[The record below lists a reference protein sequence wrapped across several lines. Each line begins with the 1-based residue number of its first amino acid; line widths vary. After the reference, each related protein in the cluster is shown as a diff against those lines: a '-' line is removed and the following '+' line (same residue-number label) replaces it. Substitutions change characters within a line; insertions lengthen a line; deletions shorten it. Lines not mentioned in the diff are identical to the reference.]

1 MCMDHGPFLLIHGQ
15 QEESLAEVN
24 SLLMINGG
32 VKLIDVFGKT
42 RELSGNIVEVDLL
55 NRRIVLG

>member
-1 MCMDHGPFLLIHGQ
+1 MCMDQGPFLLVHGD

-24 SLLMINGG
+24 SLLATSGG
-32 VKLIDVFGKT
+32 LKLIDVFGKT
-42 RELSGNIVEVDLL
+42 RELSGRIVEVDLL

>member
-1 MCMDHGPFLLIHGQ
+1 MCMDHGPFLLVHGQ

-24 SLLMINGG
+24 SLLVVGG
-32 VKLIDVFGKT
+32 GIKLIDVFGKS
-42 RELSGNIVEVDLL
+42 RELSGKIVEVDLL